1 MQMKWRA
8 IVLTCVF
15 FALTARA
22 ETTLDVCS
30 FNIQFL
36 GNSKKRDDKA
46 LAALVKDYDIL
57 VVQELVAPPYEGRF
71 PTGADYKPSPAAA
84 EFFEEM
90 KTLGFLYA
98 MSEEDTGTGER
109 IHLNSSATEWWVVFF
124 KTNKVELAP
133 DLPTGFLADD
143 RSNHPDYERVPFAFG
158 FRTVDGKADFVLISV
173 HLMPGKE
180 AAAKQRRLHELQ
192 SIDRWIRSRNQEEK
206 DFIIL
211 GDMNIENTAELD
223 AATPEGYLSLNKDC
237 LPTNTNVRGPKPYDH
252 VMFST
257 VYTTEIDQEY
267 GFKVI
272 NLIEQMR
279 PFWNSAEQYPGDPYN
294 HNAFRAYYSDHHPV
308 VFRIRTLATGDDD

>member
-1 MQMKWRA
+1 M
-8 IVLTCVF
+8 
-15 FALTARA
+15 
-22 ETTLDVCS
+22 
-30 FNIQFL
+30 
-36 GNSKKRDDKA
+36 
-46 LAALVKDYDIL
+46 
-57 VVQELVAPPYEGRF
+57 
-71 PTGADYKPSPAAA
+71 
-84 EFFEEM
+84 
-90 KTLGFLYA
+90 
-98 MSEEDTGTGER
+98 
-109 IHLNSSATEWWVVFF
+109 
-124 KTNKVELAP
+124 
-133 DLPTGFLADD
+133 PTGFLADD